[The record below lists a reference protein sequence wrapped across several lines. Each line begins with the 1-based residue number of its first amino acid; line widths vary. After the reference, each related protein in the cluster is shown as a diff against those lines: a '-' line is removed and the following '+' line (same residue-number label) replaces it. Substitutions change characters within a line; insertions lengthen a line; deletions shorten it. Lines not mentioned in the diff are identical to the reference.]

1 MVNFAGIDFI
11 FRLLPFFLHK
21 YCLTPSRFRDAVLF
35 AGSLVFYASG
45 ARFFVLLLIAL
56 VFVNFAF
63 GDALWVMP
71 GLAHRAWHK
80 RLLFMIVAFDI
91 FVLVLFKALALFL
104 NASVFPL
111 GLSFFIFKMMSYQ
124 ADMYNGQIQ
133 KRPGFL
139 QTAAYFTMFPQVT
152 QGPIMRFG

>member
-11 FRLLPFFLHK
+11 FRFLPFFLLI
-21 YCLTPSRFRDAVLF
+21 YCLTPSRYRDAVLF

-45 ARFFVLLLIAL
+45 ARFFVLLLLAL
-56 VFVNFAF
+56 VFVNYAF

-111 GLSFFIFKMMSYQ
+111 GLSFFDDVLS
-124 ADMYNGQIQ
+124 G
-133 KRPGFL
+133 
-139 QTAAYFTMFPQVT
+139 
-152 QGPIMRFG
+152 